1 MATDVPQEEESFR
14 RELPQFLSAHP
25 PPPDDGTFE
34 TGLAWQR
41 TLHRGGWV
49 APQWPIEFGG
59 RGASLRQLAL
69 YLVEMGSIAAPQVA
83 NRVGINNIGPAIL
96 QWGTAAQQAR
106 YAPPMLSGDEIW
118 CQLFSEPEAG
128 SDLAGLR
135 TTATLAGDHWI
146 VTGEKVWTTH
156 GHHAHVGFALVRT
169 EEPAE
174 HPGHRGLTC
183 MVIDLASP
191 GVEVTPLRDMTGNED
206 FSRVAMYGVAVPVG
220 DVIGP
225 RGDGWRVAQTCLV
238 SERGIAYPFKEQ
250 TVLDGMLQAA
260 LAQCRTDPPASPGT
274 RLRLVDDFIRF
285 EVFRFLNLGTL
296 DTIDR
301 GEDPGPRSSLVKLA
315 MTGLA
320 QHLTETV
327 SELNGLRGIA
337 GERSVWLPLLWYR
350 MGTIAG
356 GTSEIQR
363 NIIAE
368 RMLGLPREPAVPRP
382 VT

>member
-1 MATDVPQEEESFR
+1 
-14 RELPQFLSAHP
+14 
-25 PPPDDGTFE
+25 
-34 TGLAWQR
+34 
-41 TLHRGGWV
+41 
-49 APQWPIEFGG
+49 
-59 RGASLRQLAL
+59 
-69 YLVEMGSIAAPQVA
+69 
-83 NRVGINNIGPAIL
+83 
-96 QWGTAAQQAR
+96 
-106 YAPPMLSGDEIW
+106 
-118 CQLFSEPEAG
+118 
-128 SDLAGLR
+128 
-135 TTATLAGDHWI
+135 
-146 VTGEKVWTTH
+146 
-156 GHHAHVGFALVRT
+156 
-169 EEPAE
+169 
-174 HPGHRGLTC
+174 
-183 MVIDLASP
+183 MVINLASP

-220 DVIGP
+220 DMIGP
-225 RGDGWRVAQTCLV
+225 RADGWRVAQTCLV

-260 LAQCRTDPPASPGT
+260 LAQCRTEPPASPGT

-285 EVFRFLNLGTL
+285 EVFRLLNLGTL

-337 GERSVWLPLLWYR
+337 GERSLWLPLLWYR

-368 RMLGLPREPAVPRP
+368 RMLGLPREPAVSRP